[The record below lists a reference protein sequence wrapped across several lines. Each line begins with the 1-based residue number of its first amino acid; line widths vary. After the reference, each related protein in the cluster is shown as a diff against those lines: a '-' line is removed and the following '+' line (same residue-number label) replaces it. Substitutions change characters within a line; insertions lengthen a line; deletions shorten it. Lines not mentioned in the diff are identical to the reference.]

1 MTDPTEPQLELRIL
15 NQTPEVLDLGYTL
28 TNPTGDDLLVCNLLH
43 RGQAPDG
50 SFAVEPTLVY
60 VAFEPGPVPHLS
72 QQIPEMGDDV
82 DEEVPVRPFAT
93 RVAAGERVEGSIVV
107 ALPIRP
113 FDAYRRFPPRDA
125 ADAVP
130 AGRLIV
136 TIGWLRAGDVNPLLL
151 TELDTAVGRRPLVKV
166 AAGGQRLARAEL
178 AITVPVLP
186 PVAPITT
193 PPRHCTSCGA
203 VNLGDQAAC
212 LRCGGP
218 LTTEPPAPPAPVP
231 PPPTPAPLVPAP
243 PLPAPPA
250 AVAPPPVPPPP
261 APAAPTPVPPA
272 PEPPAAAAAWQPTHR
287 IPPGGLDGYPTSDR
301 SVGVPIDPGVPVQVI
316 ERAGDWACIVASNG
330 WTAWVDG
337 RRLEPLA

>member
-1 MTDPTEPQLELRIL
+1 MTDPTEPLLEVRVL
-15 NQTPEVLDLGYTL
+15 NQTAEVLDLGYTL
-28 TNPTGDDLLVCNLLH
+28 TNPAGDDLLVCNLLH

-50 SFAVEPTLVY
+50 SFMVEPALAY
-60 VAFEPGPVPHLS
+60 VSFEPGPVPHLS

-93 RVAAGERVEGSIVV
+93 RLAAGGRVEGSIVV

-113 FDAYRRFPPRDA
+113 FDAYRRFPLRDA

-130 AGRLIV
+130 AGRLVV

-151 TELDTAVGRRPLVKV
+151 SELDTAVGRRPLVKV
-166 AAGGQRLARAEL
+166 AAGGQRFARAEL

-186 PVAPITT
+186 PVSPITT
-193 PPRHCTSCGA
+193 PPRQCASCGA

-218 LTTEPPAPPAPVP
+218 LTGGPPAPAAPVPPPPSPTAPAPPVPPPPAPVP
-231 PPPTPAPLVPAP
+231 PPPA
-243 PLPAPPA
+243 
-250 AVAPPPVPPPP
+250 PVPPPP
-261 APAAPTPVPPA
+261 APAPPS
-272 PEPPAAAAAWQPTHR
+272 PPAAAWQPTHR
-287 IPPGGLDGYPTSDR
+287 IPTGGLDGYPTSDR
-301 SVGVPIDPGVPVQVI
+301 SVAVPIDPGVPVQVI
-316 ERAGDWACIVASNG
+316 ERAGDWARIVASNG